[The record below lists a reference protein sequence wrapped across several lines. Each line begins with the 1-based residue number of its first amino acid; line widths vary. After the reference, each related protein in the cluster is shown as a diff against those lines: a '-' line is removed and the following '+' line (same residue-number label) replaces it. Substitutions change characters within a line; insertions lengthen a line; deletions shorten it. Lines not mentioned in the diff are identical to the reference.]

1 MIARLIRLGWRQL
14 LVFLLLFSFAG
25 FVGKGL
31 VYWQVV
37 EHARITREAAR
48 IYGSQTNLPAQ
59 RGAVVDTSGMALV
72 GDTASWLV
80 AADPQYTPQP
90 SYAAAKLSHV
100 LNRDPGPILSLLKT
114 PYTRYVVIARQVDD
128 ATAHNIRALKLQ
140 GIILTQTHRPV
151 YPGGQL
157 AAQVLGFVNYD
168 GTGQYGVEEQY
179 DNILAGKDGS
189 QFAFVDTANQPLPVG
204 IARPRPPVDGATL
217 QLTIDAR
224 IQSILERRLAAAVQQ
239 YGAESANGVIMDP
252 HTGAILAMASVP
264 GFDPN
269 HYGDYFA
276 TSSTPDVFNNLTLRR
291 YQPGS
296 TFKVISVS
304 AGLDSGAFTPQT
316 TVYDPG
322 YFTTYNGVTI
332 RNWDTGNGWG
342 VETPEIM
349 LRHSAN
355 VGMVQFAGKM
365 NPLTYY
371 RYLIDRFGFGSPT
384 GVDLPGESAGA
395 VRTPDHGPWQL
406 LDLYTNSYGQGIDVT
421 PLQLTDAVAA
431 LANGGWRMK
440 PYVVKSITYPD
451 HSHAGWYA
459 RPQRVTRAVKPS
471 TAATMTGLLVKSAVD
486 GEATCALTAGVPVAA
501 KTGTATI
508 DQPGAHGQSFTS
520 GTVASLI
527 GYAPANNPR
536 FVMLIVI
543 RHPQP
548 GPIGNDIWGSVV
560 AAPAWHDVAL
570 SLYRLMNIV
579 PQPGST
585 PDTLG
590 KLQGPTDWD
599 CAFMPQ

>member
-25 FVGKGL
+25 YIGKGL

-37 EHARITREAAR
+37 EHTRITREAAR

-59 RGAVVDTSGMALV
+59 RGSIVDTSGMVLV
-72 GDTASWLV
+72 GDTLSWLV

-90 SYAAAKLSHV
+90 RYAAYKLSFA
-100 LNRDPGPILSLLKT
+100 LNRDPGPILKLLQT
-114 PYTRYVVIARQVDD
+114 PDTRYVVIARQVDD
-128 ATAHNIRALKLQ
+128 ATARRIRALGLQ

-151 YPGGQL
+151 YPAGQL
-157 AAQVLGFVNYD
+157 AAQVLGFVNY
-168 GTGQYGVEEQY
+168 GGVGQYGIEEQY
-179 DNILAGKDGS
+179 NTILAGKDGS

-204 IARPRPPVDGATL
+204 VARPRPPVDGARI

-224 IQSILERRLAAAVQQ
+224 MQSILERRIADAVQR
-239 YGAESANGVIMDP
+239 YGAESGNGVIMDP

-269 HYGDYFA
+269 HYGDFVN
-276 TSSTPDVFNNLTLRR
+276 TPDVFNNLTLRR

-296 TFKVISVS
+296 TFKVVSVA
-304 AGLDSGAFTPQT
+304 AGLDSGAFTT
-316 TVYDPG
+316 RDTVYDPG
-322 YFTTYNGVTI
+322 YFTTPNGVTI
-332 RNWDTGNGWG
+332 RNWDKGNGWG

-355 VGMVQFAGKM
+355 VGMVQFVGKM

-371 RYLIDRFGFGSPT
+371 RYVVDRFGFGSLT
-384 GVDLPGESAGA
+384 GVNLPGESAGA

-440 PYVVKSITYPD
+440 PYIVKSITYAN
-451 HSHAGWYA
+451 HSHADWYA

-471 TAATMTGLLVKSAVD
+471 TAATMTDLLVKSAVD

-508 DQPGAHGQSFTS
+508 DQPGAHGQSYTG

-548 GPIGNDIWGSVV
+548 GPTGNDIWGSVV

-585 PDTLG
+585 PANLG
-590 KLQGPTDWD
+590 QLQGPTDWN
-599 CAFMPQ
+599 CSFMPQ